1 MSQSN
6 QALWFDAVQL
16 LVVAALYL
24 GAAALL
30 ARHRGRRSEPGVLAV
45 FLAVGLVTGVYG
57 IVLAVERDV
66 PPGGTWLTFGLAV
79 LLGLP
84 ALLVLKSAARP
95 ESTSVGPERG
105 R

>member
-6 QALWFDAVQL
+6 QALWFDAVPL

-30 ARHRGRRSEPGVLAV
+30 ARRQGVGPSPASWRFPRGRAG
-45 FLAVGLVTGVYG
+45 GGVYG
-57 IVLAVERDV
+57 IVLAVEREYRRGHLAHV
-66 PPGGTWLTFGLAV
+66 RAAV

-84 ALLVLKSAARP
+84 ALLVLKSRLDRSLRRP
-95 ESTSVGPERG
+95 ERES
-105 R
+105 